1 MSEGGGVL
9 YHQVGPDRFL
19 ATELTAGPWMA
30 DAQHG
35 APVGALLLHC
45 IQQQAGA
52 VPPPFAR
59 VTVELLRPVPV
70 TELRVAARLKRPGRR
85 VRMFEA
91 EMLHGDT
98 AVAAATAWSITGNAR
113 DVPGAE
119 RPVPPPPRASGDG
132 LIIPQ
137 FSGRGFHRQAVEI
150 DFVAG
155 HFTEPGPATVWIRL
169 HSVVVEG
176 HPVSP
181 AQRALVAADFGNGT
195 ASTVSPVETT
205 FINTDLTLYLSRT
218 PRSDWIAI
226 DSTTYTGGEGYG
238 FAESIVFD
246 ESGVVGRSVQA
257 LLFERR
263 G

>member
-1 MSEGGGVL
+1 MIGGGGVL

-19 ATELTAGPWMA
+19 ATDLTAGPWAA

-45 IQQQAGA
+45 IQEAAGLESL
-52 VPPPFAR
+52 PLAR
-59 VTVELLRPVPV
+59 VTVELLRGVPIA
-70 TELRVAARLKRPGRR
+70 ELTVVARVRRPGKR
-85 VRMFEA
+85 VRFFEA
-91 EMLHGDT
+91 EMFHGDT
-98 AVAAATAWSITGNAR
+98 PVAAATAWSINGNAR

-119 RPVPPPPRASGDG
+119 RPVPPAPRPSGDG
-132 LIIPQ
+132 LDVPQ
-137 FSGRGFHRQAVEI
+137 FSGSGFHRQAVEI
-150 DFVAG
+150 DFVSG

-169 HSVVVEG
+169 HPTVVDD
-176 HPVSP
+176 HPVTP

-195 ASTVSPVETT
+195 SSTVSPTETT
-205 FINTDLTLYLSRT
+205 FINTDLTLYLNRA

-226 DSTTYTGGEGYG
+226 DSTTYTGGAGYG
-238 FAESIVFD
+238 FAESVVFD

-257 LLFERR
+257 LLFQRR